1 MSEKDLED
9 SIAGIDFG
17 IADGVCHCGS
27 AELLVGAVDAGCLG
41 GGLFFEGM
49 GRRGA
54 HRVAACDAV
63 RPPDSGQCAAGVA
76 GG

>member
-9 SIAGIDFG
+9 SIAGVDFG
-17 IADGVCHCGS
+17 IADGVYHCGS

-49 GRRGA
+49 GRRVG
-54 HRVAACDAV
+54 
-63 RPPDSGQCAAGVA
+63 
-76 GG
+76 